1 MTEPTDIV
9 QTIRLTE
16 KATLLGD
23 SRNQYV
29 FQVAPRATKPQ
40 IKRAVEYLFKK
51 KVASVNTMQYEG
63 KKRRQRRPDAGRT
76 AHWKKAVVTLQEGE
90 KIEFT

>member
-9 QTIRLTE
+9 HTIRLTE

-63 KKRRQRRPDAGRT
+63 KKRHKRRPDAGRN